1 MDTDGLQAPRVVD
14 YEITPFA
21 QIQPHRHAAHSRHFH
36 CLRLEHIEMRVVL
49 SR

>member
-1 MDTDGLQAPRVVD
+1 MDTDGPRAPRVVG

-21 QIQPHRHAAHSRHFH
+21 QIQPYRQAAHSRHFH
-36 CLRLEHIEMRVVL
+36 CLRLEHIEMGVVL